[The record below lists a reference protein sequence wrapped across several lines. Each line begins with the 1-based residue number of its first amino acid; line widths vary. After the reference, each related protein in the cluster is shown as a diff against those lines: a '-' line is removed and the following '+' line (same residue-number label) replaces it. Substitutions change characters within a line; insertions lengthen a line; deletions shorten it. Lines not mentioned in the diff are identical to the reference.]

1 MLQSDRLIALQKLL
15 EKEPNDSFLNYAHA
29 LELQKLGN
37 HLKAIEIIETIVK
50 SDENYLGAYY
60 QLGQLYELIGEK
72 EKARN
77 AYLQGCTIAQ
87 DQKQLKALSELKQAV
102 LMMDE

>member
-37 HLKAIEIIETIVK
+37 PLKAMKII
-50 SDENYLGAYY
+50 
-60 QLGQLYELIGEK
+60 
-72 EKARN
+72 
-77 AYLQGCTIAQ
+77 
-87 DQKQLKALSELKQAV
+87 
-102 LMMDE
+102 